1 MTHLSMAVVVRNGK
15 VLVQERYR
23 PSKGMVVEFPG
34 GEVNENETGTDAAI
48 RELSEETQLEGLKHL
63 ATFAGINEF
72 GGRIYYAVFEAG
84 PSDQPMPVG
93 EERRQTFKWLEYA
106 ELPLDE
112 FYAADVNFI
121 KTQLTKFCKQESAV
135 A

>member
-23 PSKGMVVEFPG
+23 DSKGMVIEFPG

-48 RELSEETQLEGLKHL
+48 RELHEETRLEGLKHL
-63 ATFAGINEF
+63 ATFSGINEF
-72 GGRIYYAVFEAG
+72 GGRIYYAVFEAANG
-84 PSDQPMPVG
+84 QQPTPVG
-93 EERRQTFKWLEYA
+93 EERQQTFNWLTHE

-112 FYAADVNFI
+112 FHTADVNFI
-121 KTQLTKFCKQESAV
+121 QSQLAKFCKQNSA
-135 A
+135 AA